1 MQLVMVRA
9 KIHQARVTAADLNY
23 VGSIG
28 IDTDIM
34 AAAGIYPY
42 EKVLVVDLENGNR
55 LETYTIPA
63 AAGSREIQLNGAAA
77 RLVQPG
83 DRVIIMA
90 FAYVDAPPP
99 PDWEPRVLIMEADNS
114 IVNTLG
120 PLHLKTTPQT

>member
-1 MQLVMVRA
+1 MQIAMVRV

-23 VGSIG
+23 IGSIG
-28 IDTDIM
+28 IDTDLM
-34 AAAGIYPY
+34 DAAGIYPY

-77 RLVQPG
+77 RLVNPG

-90 FAYVDAPPP
+90 FAYLDAPPP
-99 PDWEPRVLIMEADNS
+99 ADWEPRVLIMDAENEIERA
-114 IVNTLG
+114 IG
-120 PLHLKTTPQT
+120 PKH